1 MPQTGMRRVSLALAS
16 AALITMGGL
25 SGVGIAHAASDAP
38 NHVASHAARDATSYL
53 SLNILPDDGENAIY
67 NFINSA
73 TSSVNV
79 TIYELNDVTMENDLV
94 AREKAG
100 ATVRVILDQ
109 AQKSYNTAA
118 YNLLT
123 AGGVGVVWSSTAFT
137 YTHQKTITVNND
149 ESYVSTGNFDNT
161 YYATSRDFGVFDTD
175 PTDVAAI
182 VAVFN
187 DDYKHTTIT
196 PSDGDDLVWSPT
208 DSQTQLLA
216 LINGAQHT
224 LDVEQEEF
232 EDSTL
237 VNAIVADENRGVTV
251 RVVVEDPSEYTSYL
265 DEVTGAGGTVNSYS
279 STTGFYI
286 HAKTV
291 IADYGYSTAKAF
303 VGSENFS
310 SGSLNDN
317 RELGIITTNSSIISG
332 LETSFDGDFTGSDNN
347 KVSIFSPGTQTTA
360 VGGTVYY
367 QTQGEDTCT
376 GTLSY
381 KATGLPTGLSINST
395 TGVISGTASTA
406 GTYTVTLTG
415 TDTTGPTGSATFTW
429 DVGTTSN
436 TVTVTNPGSQTGTVG
451 TAASLQ
457 VSASDSAS
465 GQTLTYSATGLPAA
479 LSISAS
485 TGLITG
491 TPTTAGS
498 NSVTVTVKDTT
509 GATGSASFT
518 WTINSSTSGNT
529 VTVTNPGSQ
538 SGTVGTAAS
547 LQVSASDSAS
557 GQTLTYS
564 ATGLPAGLSIS
575 ASTGLITGTPT
586 TAGSNS
592 VTVTVK
598 DTTGATGSASF
609 TWTIS
614 AASGCGSQQLIQ
626 NGGFATGSISPWTA
640 SSGVLTAKSSSHPS
654 YPSTDPYLAWIDG
667 YSGKHTDTLAQTV
680 TIPATC
686 KTATL
691 SFWLYI
697 DSTDPTSKAYD
708 TFTTQV
714 LNSSGTVL
722 ATLGTLSNQNE
733 SSGYVEYSYSM
744 SSYIGQTVTIE
755 FTGVETYTS
764 GDTSFYEDDNALN
777 AS

>member
-16 AALITMGGL
+16 ATLITMGGL
-25 SGVGIAHAASDAP
+25 SGVGIAHAASDTA
-38 NHVASHAARDATSYL
+38 NHNANHAASDAASVL

-67 NFINSA
+67 SFVNSA
-73 TSSVNV
+73 TSSIDV
-79 TIYELNDVTMENDLV
+79 TIYELNDVTLENDLV

-100 ATVRVILDQ
+100 VTVRVILDQ

-123 AGGVGVVWSSTAFT
+123 AGGVGVVWSSTSFT

-149 ESYVSTGNFDNT
+149 ESYVSSGNFDNT
-161 YYATSRDFGVFDTD
+161 YYATSRDYGVFDTD
-175 PTDVAAI
+175 ANDVAAI

-187 DDYKHTTIT
+187 DDYTHTSIT

-208 DSQTQLLA
+208 DSQTHLLA

-224 LDVEQEEF
+224 LDIEQEEF

-237 VNAIVADENRGVTV
+237 VNAIVADLNRGVTV
-251 RVVVEDPSEYTSYL
+251 RVVIEDPSEYASYL
-265 DEVTGAGGTVNSYS
+265 DEVTEAGGTVTSYS

-291 IADYGYSTAKAF
+291 IADYGYSTAKVF

-310 SGSLNDN
+310 SGSLNNN

-332 LETSFDGDFTGSDNN
+332 LETTFDGDFTGSDNN
-347 KVSIFSPGTQTTA
+347 KVSIFSPGTQTTP

-381 KATGLPTGLSINST
+381 SATGLPTGLSINST
-395 TGVISGTASTA
+395 TGAISGTASKA
-406 GTYTVTLTG
+406 GTYSVTLKG

-457 VSASDSAS
+457 IA
-465 GQTLTYSATGLPAA
+465 AT
-479 LSISAS
+479 
-485 TGLITG
+485 
-491 TPTTAGS
+491 
-498 NSVTVTVKDTT
+498 
-509 GATGSASFT
+509 
-518 WTINSSTSGNT
+518 
-529 VTVTNPGSQ
+529 
-538 SGTVGTAAS
+538 
-547 LQVSASDSAS
+547 DSAS

-575 ASTGLITGTPT
+575 AATGLISGTPT

-592 VTVTVK
+592 VTVTAK

-609 TWTIS
+609 TWTINSATGNTVTVTNPGSQAGTVGTAASLQIAATDSASGQTLTYSATGLPAGLSISSSTGLISGTPTTAATSSVTVTATDTTGASGSASFSWTIS

-626 NGGFATGSISPWTA
+626 NGGFSNGKISPWTA
-640 SSGVLTAKSSSHPS
+640 SSGVLTAASSTHPS
-654 YPSTDPYLAWIDG
+654 YPSTDGYLAWIDG
-667 YSGKHTDTLAQTV
+667 YSGKHTDTLSQTV

-686 KTATL
+686 TTATL

-697 DSTDPTSKAYD
+697 DSTDPTTKAYD

-722 ATLGTLSNQNE
+722 ATLGTLSNENE
-733 SSGYVEYSYSM
+733 GTGYVEHSYSV
-744 SSYIGQTVTIE
+744 SQFIGQTITIE

>member
-1 MPQTGMRRVSLALAS
+1 MPRTGIRRVSLALAT
-16 AALITMGGL
+16 AAFLTMSGL
-25 SGVGIAHAASDAP
+25 YGAATAHAATSD
-38 NHVASHAARDATSYL
+38 L
-53 SLNILPDDGENAIY
+53 SLVILPDQGENAIY
-67 NFINSA
+67 NFVNSA
-73 TSSVNV
+73 TSSIDV
-79 TIYELNDVTMENDLV
+79 TIYELNDVTLENDLV

-100 ATVRVILDQ
+100 VDVRVILDQ

-123 AGGVGVVWSSTAFT
+123 AGGVGVVWSSTSFT

-149 ESYVSTGNFDNT
+149 ESYISTGNFDNT
-161 YYATSRDFGVFDTD
+161 YYATSRDFGVLDTD
-175 PTDVAAI
+175 ANDVAAI

-187 DDYKHTTIT
+187 ADYAHTSIT

-216 LINGAQHT
+216 LIDGAQHT

-265 DEVTGAGGTVNSYS
+265 DEVTEAGGKVTGYS
-279 STTGFYI
+279 SSTGFYI

-291 IADYGYSTAKAF
+291 IADYGYSDEKAF

-310 SGSLNDN
+310 NGSLNDN
-317 RELGIITTNSSIISG
+317 RELGVITTQSSIVSG
-332 LETSFDGDFTGSDNN
+332 LETTFDGDFTGSDNN
-347 KVSIFSPGTQTTA
+347 KVSIFSPGAQTTP

-381 KATGLPTGLSINST
+381 SASGLPAGLSINST
-395 TGVISGTASTA
+395 TGVISGTATTA
-406 GTYTVTLTG
+406 GSYSVTVTG
-415 TDTTGPTGSATFTW
+415 TDSTGPSGSATYTW
-429 DVGTTSN
+429 NVGSTSN

-457 VSASDSAS
+457 ISATDSAS
-465 GQTLTYSATGLPAA
+465 GQTLTYSA
-479 LSISAS
+479 S
-485 TGLITG
+485 
-491 TPTTAGS
+491 
-498 NSVTVTVKDTT
+498 
-509 GATGSASFT
+509 
-518 WTINSSTSGNT
+518 
-529 VTVTNPGSQ
+529 
-538 SGTVGTAAS
+538 
-547 LQVSASDSAS
+547 
-557 GQTLTYS
+557 
-564 ATGLPAGLSIS
+564 GLPAGLSINS
-575 ASTGLITGTPT
+575 GTGLISGTPT
-586 TAGSNS
+586 TAGTST
-592 VTVTVK
+592 VTVTAT
-598 DTTGATGSASF
+598 DSTGASNSASF
-609 TWTIS
+609 SWTIS
-614 AASGCGSQQLIQ
+614 AAATGCGAQQLIQ
-626 NGGFATGSISPWTA
+626 NGGFATGSLSPWTA
-640 SSGVLTAKSSSHPS
+640 SSGVLTAASSSHPS
-654 YPSTDPYLAWIDG
+654 YPSSDGYLAWIDG
-667 YSGKHTDTLAQTV
+667 YHGAHTDTLAQTV

-686 KTATL
+686 TTATL

-733 SSGYVEYSYSM
+733 STGYVEYSYSM
-744 SSYIGQTVTIE
+744 SQFIGQTVTIK
-755 FTGVETYTS
+755 FTGVETL
-764 GDTSFYEDDNALN
+764 GDGYNTSFFEDDNALN
-777 AS
+777 AD